1 MTTIK
6 NIVFDLGGVILDLD
20 RDRAVKR
27 FIEIGVADAEQLV
40 DAYEQKGLFLE
51 LENGTL
57 TAAEFCRKLSDHT
70 GKELTEP
77 MIHDAWMGF
86 VVDIPQQKL
95 DYILALK
102 NDYNVYLLSNTNP
115 FIMAWARDSGF
126 TPAGRPLTAYFHKL
140 YASYEIGITKPDSRI
155 FDYMRQDAGLNP
167 GETLF
172 VDDGIKNIQA
182 ASALG
187 YQTYQPLNKEDWRG
201 AIDRMLGR

>member
-86 VVDIPQQKL
+86 V
-95 DYILALK
+95 
-102 NDYNVYLLSNTNP
+102 
-115 FIMAWARDSGF
+115 
-126 TPAGRPLTAYFHKL
+126 
-140 YASYEIGITKPDSRI
+140 
-155 FDYMRQDAGLNP
+155 
-167 GETLF
+167 
-172 VDDGIKNIQA
+172 
-182 ASALG
+182 
-187 YQTYQPLNKEDWRG
+187 
-201 AIDRMLGR
+201 